1 VRPVNRKAKKW
12 DHTAFSKTGRRR
24 KVGKGKGKENM
35 DEAEGEEDPVEFEQ
49 FPAPFIP
56 GKLIG

>member
-1 VRPVNRKAKKW
+1 VGK
-12 DHTAFSKTGRRR
+12 
-24 KVGKGKGKENM
+24 GKGKGKENM
-35 DEAEGEEDPVEFEQ
+35 DEEEGEEDPVEFEQ